1 MENTITESLRKDVET
16 VVNDAVDKIYED
28 ASESKPFASGTKVR
42 DAFNWAMEQIKN
54 QYGMGYNALA
64 ILDVMYPKLGPH
76 EQKLLA
82 MRIPCG
88 DAMDW

>member
-1 MENTITESLRKDVET
+1 MV
-16 VVNDAVDKIYED
+16 
-28 ASESKPFASGTKVR
+28 SESTENIRNEVESIVNEAVSRIYKQGQKVL
-42 DAFNWAMEQIKN
+42 DAFNWAVDQIKD
-54 QYGMGYNALA
+54 QHGEGYHALA
-64 ILDVMYPKLGPH
+64 ILDLMYPKLAPK

>member
-1 MENTITESLRKDVET
+1 MARESMENIRNEVESIANE
-16 VVNDAVDKIYED
+16 AVSRIY
-28 ASESKPFASGTKVR
+28 KQGQKVL
-42 DAFNWAMEQIKN
+42 DAFNWAVDQNKDQHGE
-54 QYGMGYNALA
+54 GYHALA
-64 ILDVMYPKLGPH
+64 ILDVMYPKLAPR

>member
-1 MENTITESLRKDVET
+1 MVNESTENIKNEVES
-16 VVNDAVDKIYED
+16 VVNEAVYKIY
-28 ASESKPFASGTKVR
+28 KQGQKVL
-42 DAFNWAMEQIKN
+42 DAFNWAVEQIKD
-54 QYGMGYNALA
+54 QHGEGYYALA
-64 ILDVMYPKLGPH
+64 ILDVMYPKLAPR

>member
-1 MENTITESLRKDVET
+1 MINESTESIKNEVES
-16 VVNDAVDKIYED
+16 VVNEAVYKIY
-28 ASESKPFASGTKVR
+28 KQGQKVLE
-42 DAFNWAMEQIKN
+42 AFNWAVEQIKD
-54 QYGMGYNALA
+54 QHGEGYHALA
-64 ILDVMYPKLGPH
+64 ILDVMFPKLAPR

>member
-1 MENTITESLRKDVET
+1 MTKESTTSTKKEVES
-16 VVNDAVDKIYED
+16 VVNEAVNRIY
-28 ASESKPFASGTKVR
+28 KQKQKVL
-42 DAFNWAMEQIKN
+42 DAFNWAVDQIKD
-54 QYGMGYNALA
+54 QQGEGYHALN
-64 ILDVMYPKLGPH
+64 ILDVIYPKLEPR

>member
-1 MENTITESLRKDVET
+1 MANGSTENIKNEVESI
-16 VVNDAVDKIYED
+16 VNEAVNRIY
-28 ASESKPFASGTKVR
+28 KQGQKVL
-42 DAFNWAMEQIKN
+42 DAFNWAVDQIKD
-54 QYGMGYNALA
+54 QHGEGYHALA
-64 ILDVMYPKLGPH
+64 ILDVMYPKLAPR